1 MSTEHS
7 SKLPASLREEIA
19 RDHEPVRPLRAPW
32 QRSMAVAVWF
42 AGVLLILPQ
51 FSQIFSLRDDISAL
65 AIWLPTIVQA
75 FLGLGLIHL
84 SLREAVPGQALS
96 TPRITLATLA
106 AFTVQGGV
114 AVISGVLSH
123 LEYDPVQMFWK
134 GSVCARTEAMLG
146 LPALFITIWLVFRA
160 YPVRPA
166 VAGLLGGLGAGL
178 FADGVQHLHC
188 PMADFRH
195 VIVWHVGGMTLLALI
210 GAGFGVA
217 LQKWQ
222 RFRHR

>member
-1 MSTEHS
+1 MSTQHPS
-7 SKLPASLREEIA
+7 RLPPVLRDELA
-19 RDHEPVRPLRAPW
+19 RDSEPVRPLRAAW

-51 FSQIFSLRDDISAL
+51 LGQVFSLRQDIGLL
-65 AIWLPTIVQA
+65 AIWVPTILQA
-75 FLGLGLIHL
+75 LFGLGLIHL
-84 SLREAVPGQALS
+84 ALREAVPGQALRTS
-96 TPRITLATLA
+96 YLLIVSVT
-106 AFTVQGGV
+106 AFAVQGCV
-114 AVISGVLSH
+114 AVASSRLSQF
-123 LEYDPVQMFWK
+123 EYDPVQMFWM

-146 LPALFITIWLVFRA
+146 IPALILTAWLVFRA

-188 PMADFRH
+188 PMGDFRH
-195 VIVWHVGGMTLLALI
+195 VIAWHVGGMTLLALL
-210 GAGFGVA
+210 GAALGVA

-222 RFRHR
+222 LFRRR